1 MDVIIYYNLIMEVIL
16 KDFNFVEIIRK
27 KREGEMLQEDE
38 IRAFIQLYLKKG
50 IPDYQVSAF
59 LMAIYFQGLDEP
71 EIIALINEMIK
82 SGRTLDLS
90 DIDKPKVD
98 KHSTGGVG
106 DKASII
112 LAPLMASCGVVVPMI
127 TGRAL
132 GFTGG
137 TADKM
142 ESIPGY
148 KVELSLR
155 DFKKVLKKVGC
166 SIITQTDE
174 IAPVDKK
181 LYALRDVTGTVS
193 SVPLIVSSILSKK
206 LSEDIDGLVLDIKV
220 GRGAFLKRRNE
231 AKMLAFLT
239 RRIGQGMGKHIEF
252 LFSNMD
258 VPIGRAVGNLI
269 EVVEAID
276 CMQGN
281 CPNDLMDNVL
291 SLGERM
297 LYIAGIKAGVPLLEE
312 KIKSGEA
319 LDKFKEMVKAQGG
332 KFGKIKMAKEPI
344 LITSLYSGTIQ
355 GINAY
360 DIGLAATIAGAGRL
374 KKEAKVD
381 PYAGIYFL
389 KTVGEA
395 VQEGESIARI
405 YTGKASDEL
414 LDLVRKAFVIK

>member
-1 MDVIIYYNLIMEVIL
+1 MG
-16 KDFNFVEIIRK
+16 DFNFVEIIRK
-27 KREGEMLQEDE
+27 KREGQMLQEDE

-59 LMAIYFQGLDEP
+59 LMAVYFQGLEEP

-82 SGRTLDLS
+82 SGKTLDLS

-112 LAPLMASCGVVVPMI
+112 LAPLVASCGIAVPMI

-148 KVELSLR
+148 RVKLSLR
-155 DFKKVLKKVGC
+155 DFKNVLKKVGC

-174 IAPVDKK
+174 IAPADKK
-181 LYALRDVTGTVS
+181 LYALRDVTGTVP
-193 SVPLIVSSILSKK
+193 SVPLIVASILSKK

-220 GRGAFLKRRNE
+220 GKGAFLKRRNE

-239 RRIGQGMGKHIEF
+239 RKVGQGMEKHIEF

-269 EVVEAID
+269 EVIEAID

-297 LYIAGIKAGVPLLEE
+297 LYIAGIKGGVPLLEE

-332 KFGKIKMAKEPI
+332 KFGKIKMTKEPVV
-344 LITSLYSGTIQ
+344 ITSLYSGTIQ
-355 GINAY
+355 SINAY

-389 KTVGEA
+389 KTVGET
-395 VQEGESIARI
+395 VEEGEPIARI

-414 LDLVRKAFVIK
+414 LDLARKAFVIK